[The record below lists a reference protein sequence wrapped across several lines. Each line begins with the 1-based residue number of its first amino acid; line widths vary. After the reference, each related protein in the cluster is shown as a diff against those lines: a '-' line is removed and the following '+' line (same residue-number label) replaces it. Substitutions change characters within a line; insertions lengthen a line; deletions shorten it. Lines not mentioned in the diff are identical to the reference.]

1 MIPLESR
8 EDTVKSELKP
18 VVIYLGLGSNLGD
31 RLDNLRAA
39 RAALPPRVSVL
50 RASQVYETLPWGY
63 ADQPPF
69 LNQVLEAHTLL
80 APRRLL
86 AHLKSIENRLGRTP
100 TFRYGPRL
108 IDIDILFYGSQIIE
122 MDGLIIPHPR
132 LAERAFVL
140 VPLAE
145 LAPDLV
151 HPQSGLSIQQ
161 LLTQF
166 DPTGVEVFGG

>member
-1 MIPLESR
+1 MKR
-8 EDTVKSELKP
+8 EHKP
-18 VVIYLGLGSNLGD
+18 VVIYLGLGTNLGD

-39 RAALPPRVSVL
+39 RVALSPRVFVL

-63 ADQPPF
+63 ADQPSF
-69 LNQVLEAHTLL
+69 LNQVLEAQTLL
-80 APRRLL
+80 TPRRLL
-86 AHLKSIENRLGRTP
+86 AHLKSIESRLGRTP

-122 MDGLIIPHPR
+122 MDGLIIPHPH

-140 VPLAE
+140 FPLAE

-151 HPQSGLSIQQ
+151 HPHSGLSVQQ
-161 LLTQF
+161 LLGQF
-166 DPTGVEVFGG
+166 DSSGVEVYHG